1 MGTHSTANITRSSA
15 RKFLVENAEIFDD
28 KTLGLLLG
36 VVFDKSLIN
45 CRIVNDD
52 DPEANEINDWPA

>member
-1 MGTHSTANITRSSA
+1 MGTHST
-15 RKFLVENAEIFDD
+15 VAEIFDD

-36 VVFDKSLIN
+36 
-45 CRIVNDD
+45 DD